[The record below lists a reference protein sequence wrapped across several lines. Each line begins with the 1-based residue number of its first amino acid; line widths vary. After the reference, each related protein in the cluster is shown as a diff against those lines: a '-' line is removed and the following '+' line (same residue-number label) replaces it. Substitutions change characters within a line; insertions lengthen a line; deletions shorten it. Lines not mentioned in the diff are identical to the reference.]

1 MRYIMNEAVD
11 PFAVVIEQNR
21 LNFSMIPYEPVSF
34 LLSLLHDLPLLLGP
48 PLANKTII
56 HNKIMPTA

>member
-11 PFAVVIEQNR
+11 PFAVVIEQNW

-34 LLSLLHDLPLLLGP
+34 LLSLLHDLPLLPGP

-56 HNKIMPTA
+56 HNKIMPRA